1 MTAKWPHDD
10 IRTAM
15 ILRTEAQV
23 VGGALV
29 AEEGSRAPET
39 DDAKLLN
46 VVRAG
51 DGRAFE
57 VLRERHGEAAR
68 RLACDLVVSPA
79 EIEDVVTETFSHVLD
94 AVRRGGGPSDGFR
107 PYLLTAVRRVCD
119 VRSRRQRAPAPMQE
133 QPMSD
138 PGLLLLDPAM
148 ASLADAQVV
157 RAYLSLPERWSAVL
171 WHTEI
176 EQEYPADVAPLFAL
190 SLNGLAA
197 LERRAREGLRQAYLK
212 MYVARVTRP
221 ECRPVA
227 ERLGVFLRYAMSAP
241 ETAEVASHLDECDE
255 CRLAYSELADIGAT
269 LRSQVAPVFLGG
281 AAASYLSSPRHGI
294 DFGPMGDAVSTEA
307 GEPYRLPA
315 DAALLGAGAASRADG
330 PSQPGGG
337 HVRRGPPWLRH
348 WSGRQRWLAAI
359 GCAVLILASLAIAVA
374 VTGHETGPQS
384 QAEAAAAG
392 RQKTTTHSAPSPAS
406 PTSRSSASPSAAGN
420 TSMAPSAPE
429 PSTGSSPSLPTAT
442 PAPSPTASQSP
453 GAQLAATVDVY
464 GGGFGGVQ
472 VAFSVTDT
480 GSAATGEL
488 TAVITLPS
496 GSSLA
501 GDGFRH
507 HHHHDDSWTCQPT
520 ASGASCQH
528 AAESAGQSAQGTIQV
543 QVTGPAACGQAV
555 QLTATTGSA
564 STSAQSPEV
573 IQC

>member
-1 MTAKWPHDD
+1 M
-10 IRTAM
+10 
-15 ILRTEAQV
+15 
-23 VGGALV
+23 
-29 AEEGSRAPET
+29 AEEVSTAPET

-46 VVRAG
+46 MVRAG
-51 DGRAFE
+51 DARAFE
-57 VLRERHGEAAR
+57 VLRERHGKAAK
-68 RLACDLVVSPA
+68 RLARDLVVSPA
-79 EIEDVVTETFSHVLD
+79 ETEDVVTETFSRVLD

-119 VRSRRQRAPAPMQE
+119 ARSRRQRAQVPAE
-133 QPMSD
+133 QPISD
-138 PGLLLLDPAM
+138 PGLPLLDPAM
-148 ASLADAQVV
+148 ASLANAQVV

-176 EQEYPADVAPLFAL
+176 EQENPADVAPLFAL
-190 SLNGLAA
+190 SLTGLAA

-212 MYVARVTRP
+212 LYVARVTRP

-294 DFGPMGDAVSTEA
+294 DFGPMGDTVSTEA
-307 GEPYRLPA
+307 AEPYRLPA
-315 DAALLGAGAASRADG
+315 DAAAAMGAGAVSQADAPG
-330 PSQPGGG
+330 QPGVGR
-337 HVRRGPPWLRH
+337 VRRGPAWLRH

-359 GCAVLILASLAIAVA
+359 SCAVLILASAAIAVA
-374 VTGHETGPQS
+374 VTGHKTGPQS
-384 QAEAAAAG
+384 RAEAAADG
-392 RQKTTTHSAPSPAS
+392 RQKTTTHSAEPTLGPAS
-406 PTSRSSASPSAAGN
+406 PTSRSSASSSAAGN
-420 TSMAPSAPE
+420 TSIAPSTAD
-429 PSTGSSPSLPTAT
+429 PSTGSSPGLPTAT

-453 GAQLAATVDVY
+453 GVQLAATVDVY

-501 GDGFRH
+501 GGGFRH
-507 HHHHDDSWTCQPT
+507 RHHHDDGWTCQPT

-528 AAESAGQSAQGTIQV
+528 AAESADQSAQGTIQV
-543 QVTGPAACGQAV
+543 QVSGPAACGQAV
-555 QLTATTGSA
+555 QLTATSGSA
-564 STSAQSPEV
+564 SASAQSPET